1 MDSTECAEYSRGVS
15 STILHIFTCPRKQY
29 VGPLNKLEMDIFKKC
44 PFPIYSAGPTYCF
57 VDSNILCKI
66 RHFMCFNVHGAAG

>member
-1 MDSTECAEYSRGVS
+1 MKD
-15 STILHIFTCPRKQY
+15 
-29 VGPLNKLEMDIFKKC
+29 PLNKLEMDIFIRNVH
-44 PFPIYSAGPTYCF
+44 FQFIQRAQHTAS